1 MLRQS
6 CGGPTSVGRGGCVL
20 TGDRIRSGACY
31 RYPPTVTEQGTSQ
44 ADRRGRFGL
53 THRTSVSTR
62 LATSALI
69 VTIGSLLAAGL
80 IATSGAGEQAIDLA
94 RGRLDTLAAERAVEL
109 EGAFAATRS
118 NVASLA
124 ASQMTVDAIS
134 EFGRAY
140 ADLTRLD
147 LDDIEAE
154 EDAQAVYYLEEF
166 IPALEEVRGAP
177 VDVVAFS
184 TGTNA
189 AATYLQANY
198 IADNPGEEGERNI
211 VTDAGDG
218 SEWTEVHKRFHPTLR
233 DTADRLGFADVYL
246 IEPEADVV
254 VYSTAKDVAFA
265 TSLDSGPHSGTSLAR
280 LVDRV
285 RDTGQPGVA
294 VLTDYASYAPA
305 FDQPVVFVAAP
316 VLEDGEQEGVI
327 AVQLDRSVVA
337 GLLEAT
343 WRDGLLGETG
353 EVYLLGADQNL
364 RSDARLFVEDPAE
377 YFARI
382 DDQGLVTAEERMRME
397 ALATT
402 TLIQPVDTDASRAS
416 SRGEQG
422 RSADISYQGR
432 EVVTSYRP
440 LDIPGAGWA
449 LLVEQEASEVD
460 EAVNVFRRES
470 TIVLVVFVVGLTFL
484 MVAWANAFVNPI
496 RAMSAALLWTR
507 EKGIAAEVPG
517 AGVREFH
524 ELADGLNQM
533 VADLTMRRRLVAD
546 ALTRK
551 LQVLQ
556 TILPPAAAE
565 RVGTGDRKLL
575 DRAPQA
581 TVAVL
586 LVEGIDEM
594 VGRRSAEEH
603 QDMARQLID
612 TLDALAEANGLE
624 RIKMMG
630 GAYHAVCGVGAPYLD
645 HAPRALA
652 FCRQAQLAV
661 RSLDGSG
668 DTHLDASAGLSS
680 GPVTIG
686 LVGDAR
692 LVYDVWGETV
702 STANLLV
709 SRAATGEI
717 LVSESTKERLP
728 VEQILRE
735 AADQRDGVSAWVVV
749 GTADHEGA
757 RQ

>member
-1 MLRQS
+1 
-6 CGGPTSVGRGGCVL
+6 
-20 TGDRIRSGACY
+20 
-31 RYPPTVTEQGTSQ
+31 VTEQSTSEPEG
-44 ADRRGRFGL
+44 GRFGL

-69 VTIGSLLAAGL
+69 VTIGSLVAAGL
-80 IATSGAGEQAIDLA
+80 IAATGAGAQAIDLA
-94 RGRLDTLAAERAVEL
+94 RGRLDTVAAERAVEL
-109 EGAFAATRS
+109 ERALGATMS

-124 ASQMTVDAIS
+124 ASQMTVEAIT

-140 ADLTRLD
+140 ADLSRLELED
-147 LDDIEAE
+147 VATE
-154 EDAQAVYYLEEF
+154 EDAQATYYLEEF
-166 IPALEEVRGAP
+166 VPAIEEIRGAP
-177 VDVVAFS
+177 VDVVALS

-189 AATYLQANY
+189 AAIYLQAKY
-198 IADNPGEEGERNI
+198 IADSPGGEGERDI

-233 DTADRLGFADVYL
+233 DMAVQLGFADVYL
-246 IEPEADVV
+246 IQPEADIV

-285 RDTGQPGVA
+285 QETGQPGVA
-294 VLTDYASYAPA
+294 VLTDYAVYTPA

-316 VLEDGEQEGVI
+316 VFEDGEQAGVI

-337 GLLEAT
+337 GLLEAV

-353 EVYLLGADQNL
+353 DLYLLGIDQNL
-364 RSDARLFVEDPAE
+364 RSDARLFVEDPGE

-382 DDQGLVTAEERMRME
+382 DDQGMVTVEERMRME
-397 ALATT
+397 SLATT
-402 TLIQPVDTDASRAS
+402 ILFQPVDTEASRAS
-416 SRGEQG
+416 SSGDQS
-422 RSADISYQGR
+422 RSTDISYQGR
-432 EVVTSYRP
+432 EVVTAYRP
-440 LDIPGAGWA
+440 LDIPGAEWA
-449 LLVEQEASEVD
+449 LLVEQEAAEVD
-460 EAVNVFRRES
+460 EAVNAFRRES

-507 EKGIAAEVPG
+507 EKGIAAEVPA

-533 VADLTMRRRLVAD
+533 VADLTRRRRLVAD

-586 LVEGIDEM
+586 SVDGIDEM
-594 VGRRSAEEH
+594 VGQRSADEH

-630 GAYHAVCGVGAPYLD
+630 SAYHAVCGVGAPYLD
-645 HAPRALA
+645 HAPRTLA
-652 FCRQAQLAV
+652 FCRQAQLAI
-661 RSLDGSG
+661 RALEAPGG
-668 DTHLDASAGLSS
+668 MRMDASAGLSS
-680 GPVTIG
+680 GPVTVG

-709 SRAATGEI
+709 SRAANGEI
-717 LVSESTKERLP
+717 LVSESTRDRLP
-728 VEQILRE
+728 AEQILRE
-735 AADQRDGVSAWVVV
+735 AVDRGDGVPAWVAVA
-749 GTADHEGA
+749 TADHEGA
-757 RQ
+757 HQ